1 MNGVFGW
8 ALVKGP
14 SEFGSKD
21 VEYDGDSVG
30 GMLTK
35 GAMVKGFSIIGTQL
49 S

>member
-1 MNGVFGW
+1 MFGW

-30 GMLTK
+30 VVLTK
-35 GAMVKGFSIIGTQL
+35 GTVVKGFSVVST
-49 S
+49 